1 MPGAAVGA
9 GFFVDSY
16 NLLDSIKAGWIVQ
29 PVIVQDFSDVF
40 QSLTGAVLHQLRQE
54 GLFFLVAGRDSGPKF
69 FRKIVQ
75 H

>member
-16 NLLDSIKAGWIVQ
+16 NLLDSIKAGLVVQ
-29 PVIVQDFSDVF
+29 PVIVQNLSNVF

-54 GLFFLVAGRDSGPKF
+54 GLFFLVAGRDGGPKF
-69 FRKIVQ
+69 FGKVV
-75 H
+75 

>member
-16 NLLDSIKAGWIVQ
+16 NLLDSIKAGLIVQ
-29 PVIVQDFSDVF
+29 PIIVQDLSDLV
-40 QSLTGAVLHQLRQE
+40 QGLAGLVPHQLRQK
-54 GLFFLVAGRDSGPKF
+54 GLFLLVTGRDGGPKF
-69 FRKIVQ
+69 FGKAMY

>member
-1 MPGAAVGA
+1 MAGAAVGA

-54 GLFFLVAGRDSGPKF
+54 GLFFLIAGRDSGPKLF
-69 FRKIVQ
+69 GKVV
-75 H
+75 